1 MLSQNLKN
9 IRLKNR
15 YSQEYVAAQLGVTNQ
30 TISNWEKGKRTP
42 DINSLVK
49 LANIY
54 GVTVDTLTGSD
65 KRNECIEL
73 LNIVSNM
80 NPDKRNKLLD
90 FLKVTV

>member
-15 YSQEYVAAQLGVTNQ
+15 YNQEYVAAQLGVTNQ

>member
-80 NPDKRNKLLD
+80 NPDKRNKLLV